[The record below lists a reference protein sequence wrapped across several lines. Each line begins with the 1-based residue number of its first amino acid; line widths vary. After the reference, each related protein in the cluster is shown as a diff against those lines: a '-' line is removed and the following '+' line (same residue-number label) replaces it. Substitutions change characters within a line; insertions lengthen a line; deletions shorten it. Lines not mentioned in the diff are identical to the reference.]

1 MLAGCALT
9 VGCTTALEKPETG
22 RERAR
27 AERAGR
33 KVLIRSKA
41 GRQLQALVEQDVSLL
56 VAFAFS

>member
-1 MLAGCALT
+1 MGRTRT

-22 RERAR
+22 RERAQ

-41 GRQLQALVEQDVSLL
+41 GRQRQALGEQDVSLL